1 MASKKAKLH
10 TVVNNTTTSKQDE
23 ASKPIAKPPKFDL
36 SKFKSKRAATI
47 AAVETL
53 QGAQP
58 HHNIAAAKDFV
69 HLHPDEENYWSA
81 ELCFV
86 NVPIQGMKRDTLHL
100 IDEDLATQYVPS
112 GKILRFSLALA
123 SKPYDVFFLCHIPT
137 QNMDNTWN
145 TSNLDACEQAKR
157 MWVQVTSRKQEGV
170 ENYKIDLAQDPDAF
184 PDPKWPPQSLD
195 ELISTAFKDRMID
208 HEDHPAL
215 KRLIG
220 AKQSVS

>member
-1 MASKKAKLH
+1 
-10 TVVNNTTTSKQDE
+10 
-23 ASKPIAKPPKFDL
+23 
-36 SKFKSKRAATI
+36 
-47 AAVETL
+47 
-53 QGAQP
+53 
-58 HHNIAAAKDFV
+58 
-69 HLHPDEENYWSA
+69 
-81 ELCFV
+81 
-86 NVPIQGMKRDTLHL
+86 
-100 IDEDLATQYVPS
+100 
-112 GKILRFSLALA
+112 
-123 SKPYDVFFLCHIPT
+123 
-137 QNMDNTWN
+137 
-145 TSNLDACEQAKR
+145 